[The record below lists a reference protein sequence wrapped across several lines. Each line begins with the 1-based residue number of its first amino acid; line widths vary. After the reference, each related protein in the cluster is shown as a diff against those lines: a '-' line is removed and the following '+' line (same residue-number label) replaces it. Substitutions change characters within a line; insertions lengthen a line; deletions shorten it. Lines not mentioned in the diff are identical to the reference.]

1 MKNNQKLRVTLVFII
16 VIIFT
21 YFIGWNTFV
30 QAKSSKINL
39 KRENIYGFV
48 NDLYEKDEKTMVAI
62 DEVEFFRGDK
72 ARKEYS
78 KDNNG
83 EISQDAFGWDYYIR
97 NKDNSEKNYTISPN
111 CKFQVCKFAI
121 SNDISIDLVEIS
133 LEEFKIYVSKSL
145 EQYKLPTRALLFKIT
160 LQDNI
165 ITKIVME
172 YTP

>member
-1 MKNNQKLRVTLVFII
+1 MKNNQKLGVILSFII
-16 VIIFT
+16 IIFT
-21 YFIGWNTFV
+21 YSIGFGTFV
-30 QAKSSKINL
+30 QAKVSKNNL

-48 NDLYEKDEKTMVAI
+48 NYLYEKDGDTIVVV

-72 ARKEYS
+72 AKEEYS

-83 EISQDAFGWDYYIR
+83 EVSKDAFGWDYYIR
-97 NKDNSEKNYTISPN
+97 NNDSSEKDYMVSPN

-121 SNDISIDLVEIS
+121 SNDTSIDLVEIS
-133 LEEFKIYVSKSL
+133 GKEFKGYVSKSL
-145 EQYKLPTRALLFKIT
+145 KQYTLPTRALLFKIT